1 MDYLLH
7 VADASARHMMVLTL
21 SADDVKN
28 SAIDVVFEY
37 LGNQKP
43 QELVARGILPQG
55 QLGDF
60 DALQQLIFDRDEQGL
75 FIREEIN
82 LDANGKDLDPDA
94 PISSAFRP
102 AQRDGVEY
110 KRCDI
115 SISGGTPNTV
125 YGGGGTSGTGNNTGL
140 GGGEISGTGAN
151 TVDGGVGT
159 FGTSTNTSSGGTN
172 GNTVSGGNG
181 QTGSVDELARLMF
194 LHQIAVGKLID
205 VTKELAELSDTIA
218 WAEAE
223 NLIAIDVQKA
233 AYTLTEKGK
242 RRHDSFMEEA
252 QNLIIRYDIFS
263 DVDVTA
269 DGKIYFDTN
278 LGKDLRIPIYEIEGI
293 DPYRARFILGLND
306 GEWNNLDDWTTL
318 SHSESWYHEIFEP
331 IDEAPSVDDIGKAQ
345 LERVLEAGKEKLRH
359 EQR

>member
-7 VADASARHMMVLTL
+7 VVDASARHMMVLTL
-21 SADDVKN
+21 SSGDVKN

-37 LGNQKP
+37 LGNQNP
-43 QELVARGILPQG
+43 QELVARGVLPEG

-82 LDANGKDLDPDA
+82 LHANGSDLDPDA
-94 PISSAFRP
+94 PISRAFRP

-115 SISGGTPNTV
+115 SISGGTA
-125 YGGGGTSGTGNNTGL
+125 NTGS
-140 GGGEISGTGAN
+140 GGSETSGTGAN
-151 TVDGGVGT
+151 TVNGGNGT
-159 FGTSTNTSSGGTN
+159 FGTNANISSGGTKS
-172 GNTVSGGNG
+172 NTGSGGNG

-194 LHQIAVGKLID
+194 LHQLAVGKLID
-205 VTKELAELSDTIA
+205 VTKELAELSDSIA

-233 AYTLTEKGK
+233 AYTLTERGK

-278 LGKDLRIPIYEIEGI
+278 LGKDLRVPIYEIEGI

-318 SHSESWYHEIFEP
+318 SHSESWYREVFEP
-331 IDEAPSVDDIGKAQ
+331 IDNAPSVEDIGKAQ
-345 LERVLEAGKEKLRH
+345 LERVLEVGKEKLRQ

>member
-21 SADDVKN
+21 SAGDVKN
-28 SAIDVVFEY
+28 SAIDVMFEY
-37 LGNQKP
+37 LGNQNP
-43 QELVARGILPQG
+43 QELVARGVLPQG

-82 LDANGKDLDPDA
+82 LHANGGDLDPDA

-115 SISGGTPNTV
+115 SISGGTPNNV
-125 YGGGGTSGTGNNTGL
+125 SGGTGTNTGH
-140 GGGEISGTGAN
+140 GGSS
-151 TVDGGVGT
+151 T
-159 FGTSTNTSSGGTN
+159 FGTNANTSSCGTSS
-172 GNTVSGGNG
+172 NTGSGGNG

-194 LHQIAVGKLID
+194 LHQIAAGKLID

-223 NLIAIDVQKA
+223 SLIAIDVQKA

-252 QNLIIRYDIFS
+252 QNLIIRYDIYS

-318 SHSESWYHEIFEP
+318 SHSESWYREIFEP
-331 IDEAPSVDDIGKAQ
+331 IDNAPSVDDIGKAQ